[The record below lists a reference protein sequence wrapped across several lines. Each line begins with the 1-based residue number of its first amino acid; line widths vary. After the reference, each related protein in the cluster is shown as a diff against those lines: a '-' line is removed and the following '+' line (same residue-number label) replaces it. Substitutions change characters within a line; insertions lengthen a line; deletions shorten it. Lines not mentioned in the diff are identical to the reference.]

1 MNTQDF
7 DFYFLGFHTILESL
21 DIGSVSGGE
30 TDEDD
35 GHDDHAGH
43 DHKRSIR
50 HQKRSTGYA
59 HKLHKRSA
67 DHSAA
72 EQVSPQLPIGKLTGI
87 ILT

>member
-1 MNTQDF
+1 MA
-7 DFYFLGFHTILESL
+7 
-21 DIGSVSGGE
+21 IGSVPEVEVEGDGH
-30 TDEDD
+30 D

-72 EQVSPQLPIGKLTGI
+72 EQV
-87 ILT
+87 

>member
-1 MNTQDF
+1 MA
-7 DFYFLGFHTILESL
+7 
-21 DIGSVSGGE
+21 IGSVPEAEVEGDGH
-30 TDEDD
+30 D

-72 EQVSPQLPIGKLTGI
+72 EQV
-87 ILT
+87 

>member
-1 MNTQDF
+1 MYTQVF

-30 TDEDD
+30 TVEDD

-50 HQKRSTGYA
+50 QKRSTGYA
-59 HKLHKRSA
+59 HKPHKRSA